1 MGRRSVLLIF
11 FLLLLI
17 FVAVVSAGESEE
29 EPVVSVNKS
38 TLWSTTSDNNNNE
51 EDVEDE
57 LDGGFP
63 SLDGILHWA
72 IGHSDPAKLQLQAQQ
87 HLSSQ
92 QDDDI
97 LHKRQLELKEVVEKL
112 EEEMPS
118 DSKLMQLAIHD
129 LKSNNNSSIED
140 ALHQLLVLVEAIH
153 NANNLHNMGGLS
165 LVIGHLSN
173 SDHAIRTTSA
183 WVIGKASQNNPLV
196 QNQVLEL
203 GALPKL
209 MLMVKSSFIEEAIKA
224 LYAVSA
230 IVRNNNKGIQLFY
243 SEGGGVIIQGILS
256 NTTADVR
263 LHRRLVSLI
272 ADLAEYQLVYNTNLE
287 LPFVGNCALVKALFD
302 LTTSDDLDLQEKVLL
317 AVKNLLMLESTELLV
332 LDGFCGLKGALER
345 MRLQLQQLI
354 REENDNEYAI
364 DVDGLCK
371 EVNLIYLEKL
381 TKTRGL
387 NNISVS
393 QVPA

>member
-1 MGRRSVLLIF
+1 MGGRSVFYF
-11 FLLLLI
+11 FLLLLLLI
-17 FVAVVSAGESEE
+17 VVAVSAGEAEE
-29 EPVVSVNKS
+29 EVVSVNKS
-38 TLWSTTSDNNNNE
+38 TLGLWENNNYNN
-51 EDVEDE
+51 EDE

-72 IGHSDPAKLQLQAQQ
+72 IGHSDPAKLQQQAQQ
-87 HLSSQ
+87 HLST
-92 QDDDI
+92 QDDHI
-97 LHKRQLELKEVVEKL
+97 LQKRQTEIKEVVEKL

-129 LKSNNNSSIED
+129 LKNNNNNNLED
-140 ALHQLLVLVEAIH
+140 ALHQLLILVEAIH

-165 LVIGHLSN
+165 LVIAQLNN
-173 SDHAIRTTSA
+173 SDHTIRTTSA
-183 WVIGKASQNNPLV
+183 WVVGKAAQNNPLV
-196 QNQVLEL
+196 QNQVLQL

-230 IVRNNNKGIQLFY
+230 VVRNNDKGIELFY
-243 SEGGGVIIQGILS
+243 SQGGDIMIQGILS

-272 ADLAEYQLVYNTNLE
+272 ADLAEYQLVYNSNLE
-287 LPFVGNCALVKALFD
+287 LPFLNNCALVKVLFD

-393 QVPA
+393 QVPT